1 MLQVGLL
8 TMGGKATRSRQEFK
22 RVDEI
27 QLQSETKGGLR
38 TGASAHSKTKVKR
51 RKSQM
56 EVESVSIGGQIDGEE
71 PEQEREYEIERAES
85 GIYIRIQ
92 YSGVYVLVVLRRVDT
107 TCRIQ

>member
-1 MLQVGLL
+1 M
-8 TMGGKATRSRQEFK
+8 
-22 RVDEI
+22 DEI

-38 TGASAHSKTKVKR
+38 AGASAHSKTKVKR

-71 PEQEREYEIERAES
+71 REQEREYEIERAES